1 MGATNLAEGH
11 LKTATG
17 ISYQADGL
25 RDTDVL
31 SSPTLTNFV
40 ERGLNNGVL
49 PITMNAYNNSA
60 RNDPTT
66 GNCIVRLNGSLGSA
80 TQVIVDAGT
89 VALDGMFYT
98 ISQTTYTVSTNT
110 ANLHSTHSSTAI
122 ANPSGTNDEAI
133 MLVFVDPRKPN
144 NISLIFGS
152 FVDTSAGLYPSSPS
166 AHLDRQ
172 SVVLASLRVGKGSS
186 AVVIV
191 GVEDKRT
198 FYRAGPYPL
207 AKTIVAGGS
216 GSPAHLRNDFVSGFN
231 AANLP
236 LAGLGNIYAR
246 DPAGFHGGVEHG
258 SGQTHL
264 FYQGDIGSGTLAGGG
279 GSYQI
284 TPVHRVSRWHG
295 TYAALTAGRITF
307 GTDILFAPLRS
318 EEAGQPG
325 YLVEIQMYANA
336 TGGLSRTLIQGV
348 DYTIDA
354 NLITISNPSGWAT
367 AAGSLTHIHLT
378 YVHSCHH
385 A

>member
-1 MGATNLAEGH
+1 MSATNLAEGH

-17 ISYQADGL
+17 ISYQSDGL

-40 ERGLNNGVL
+40 ERGLNNGVV
-49 PITMNAYNNSA
+49 PITMNSYDNTT

-66 GNCIVRLNGSLGSA
+66 GNCVVRLNGSLGSA

-89 VALDGMFYT
+89 VTLDGMFYT
-98 ISQTTYTVSTNT
+98 IAQTTYTVSTNT

-122 ANPSGTNDEAI
+122 ANPSGADDEAI

-144 NISLIFGS
+144 NISLIYGT
-152 FVDTSAGLYPSSPS
+152 FVDTSSGLYPSSPS

-172 SVVLASLRVGKGSS
+172 SIVLASLRVGKGAS
-186 AVVIV
+186 AIVIL

-207 AKTIVAGGS
+207 AKQIHSDSSA
-216 GSPAHLRNDFVSGFN
+216 AHLRNDFVAGFN

-236 LAGLGNIYAR
+236 IAGLGHLYSR

-295 TYAALTAGRITF
+295 TYAALTAGAIVF
-307 GTDILFAPLRS
+307 GTDILFAPLQS
-318 EEAGQPG
+318 EEVGQPG
-325 YLVEIQMYANA
+325 YLVEVQMYANA

-348 DYTIDA
+348 DYTVNATQIV
-354 NLITISNPSGWAT
+354 ITNPAGWTT
-367 AAGSLTHIHLT
+367 AAPTLTHIHLT

>member
-49 PITMNAYNNSA
+49 PITMNAYNNTA

-89 VALDGMFYT
+89 VLLDGMYYS
-98 ISQTTYTVSTNT
+98 IAQTTYTVSTNT
-110 ANLHSTHSSTAI
+110 ANLHSTHSATAI

-133 MLVFVDPRKPN
+133 MLVVVDPRKPN

-152 FVDTSAGLYPSSPS
+152 FVDTASGLYPSSPS

-207 AKTIVAGGS
+207 AKQIHNNGDD
-216 GSPAHLRNDFVSGFN
+216 AHLRNDFISGPN
-231 AANLP
+231 VANLP

-246 DPAGFHGGVEHG
+246 DPAAFHTGFPHGQ
-258 SGQTHL
+258 GQTHI
-264 FYQGDIGSGTLAGGG
+264 FYQGDIGSGTLGGGG
-279 GSYQI
+279 GSYQL
-284 TPVHRVSRWHG
+284 TPVHRTSRWEG
-295 TYAALTAGRITF
+295 MFAALPGGEIVF
-307 GTDILFAPLRS
+307 GTTILFAPLRS
-318 EEAGQPG
+318 EEATQPG
-325 YLVEIQMYANA
+325 YLVNIQMYAD
-336 TGGLSRTLIQGV
+336 TVGGLSRILIQGR
-348 DYTIDA
+348 DYTVAADKIVIADPA
-354 NLITISNPSGWAT
+354 GWASASPT
-367 AAGSLTHIHLT
+367 LTHIHLT

>member
-1 MGATNLAEGH
+1 MMGATNLAEGH

-25 RDTDVL
+25 RDSDVL

-49 PITMNAYNNSA
+49 PITMNAYNNTA

-89 VALDGMFYT
+89 VLLDGMYYS
-98 ISQTTYTVSTNT
+98 IAQTTYTVSTNT
-110 ANLHSTHSSTAI
+110 ANLHSTHSATAI

-133 MLVFVDPRKPN
+133 MLVVVDPRKPN
-144 NISLIFGS
+144 NVSLIFGS
-152 FVDTSAGLYPSSPS
+152 FVDTASGLYPSSPS

-207 AKTIVAGGS
+207 AKQIHNNGDD
-216 GSPAHLRNDFVSGFN
+216 AHLRNDFISGPN
-231 AANLP
+231 VANLP

-246 DPAGFHGGVEHG
+246 DPAGFHGGVPHG
-258 SGQTHL
+258 QGQTHF
-264 FYQGDIGSGTLAGGG
+264 FYQGDIGSGILPGGG
-279 GSYQI
+279 GSYQL
-284 TPVHRVSRWHG
+284 TPVHRTSRWEG
-295 TYAALTAGRITF
+295 EFALLPGGEIIF
-307 GTDILFAPLRS
+307 GVDLLFAPLIS
-318 EEAGQPG
+318 EEQMQPG
-325 YLVEIQMYANA
+325 YLVNIQMYENA
-336 TGGLSRTLIQGV
+336 SGGASRILIQGT
-348 DYTIDA
+348 DYTVAPDKIV
-354 NLITISNPSGWAT
+354 ISDPLSWVSPDPT
-367 AAGSLTHIHLT
+367 LTHIHLT